1 MAATGRLFSEMKRWH
16 LKGGAG
22 GTKEKLAFFFLRK
35 RLPSSERLRALS
47 APTFSP
53 KKAQILP
60 GKGAH
65 LPGTARRCLPLG
77 SQGDPADLN
86 YPLAAGQAARW
97 APSNARTA
105 SESKA
110 GEDGGVQPLR
120 FGVV

>member
-16 LKGGAG
+16 LKGGQGAPR
-22 GTKEKLAFFFLRK
+22 KNSFFFFFPKEALA
-35 RLPSSERLRALS
+35 EQLRALS

-60 GKGAH
+60 GKGAR

-86 YPLAAGQAARW
+86 YPLAAGQAAGW

-105 SESKA
+105 SESKPR
-110 GEDGGVQPLR
+110 GDGSVRPLR
-120 FGVV
+120 CGVV